1 MERLSSPCGPVSAFM
16 KAGRSIRILQV
27 FGGFGGTGFGWAP
40 EVNILQHESHIME
53 LESHLQKAEWGLEGR
68 AMETIAF
75 FPVFLFL
82 LLFLII
88 CYHGP

>member
-1 MERLSSPCGPVSAFM
+1 MWNSAICKAFVITALEPVWSRDTNSTGVWRFW
-16 KAGRSIRILQV
+16 
-27 FGGFGGTGFGWAP
+27 GFGAP

-68 AMETIAF
+68 AMGTIAF

-82 LLFLII
+82 LLLLII